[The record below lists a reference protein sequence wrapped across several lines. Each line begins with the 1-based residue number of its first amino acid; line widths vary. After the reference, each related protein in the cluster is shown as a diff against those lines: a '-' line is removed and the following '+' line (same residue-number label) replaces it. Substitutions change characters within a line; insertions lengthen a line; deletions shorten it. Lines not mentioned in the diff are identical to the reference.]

1 MNPRRPLL
9 LGLLISALA
18 ATAGAADVELQL
30 VIKNHRFEPIE
41 LKVPAGQRVK
51 LVVDNRD
58 DTPEEFDSHDL
69 NREKLVPAG
78 SKVTVFIG
86 PLKPGR
92 YAFIGEYH
100 EATAKGVVIAE

>member
-1 MNPRRPLL
+1 MNPRRSLL
-9 LGLLISALA
+9 LALLMSTFA
-18 ATAGAADVELQL
+18 ATALAADVELQL
-30 VIKNHRFEPIE
+30 VIKSHRFEPSE
-41 LKVPAGQRVK
+41 LRVPAGQRIK
-51 LVVDNRD
+51 LVIDNRD

-69 NREKLVPAG
+69 NREKLVPPA

>member
-1 MNPRRPLL
+1 MNPRRSLL
-9 LGLLISALA
+9 LGLLLSALA
-18 ATAGAADVELQL
+18 ATSLAADVELQL
-30 VIKNHRFEPIE
+30 VIHNHRFEPSE

-51 LVVDNRD
+51 LVIDNRD

-69 NREKLVPAG
+69 NREKLVPPG